1 MLNDGDIEFMRDSLD
16 EIYTQRTNLIDV
28 IYLEKQYD
36 PINGMPIG
44 EKEVTR
50 EVDAVVTELSSMVA
64 ERTVEGGIKYDE
76 ADVKFDV
83 KIDLI
88 SDIADAIER
97 IEHDGK
103 EYEITAVDKKG
114 IGERNR
120 YEILGREIA

>member
-36 PINGMPIG
+36 PINGMAIG
-44 EKEVTR
+44 EKDVTR
-50 EVDAVVTELSSMVA
+50 EVDAVVTELSAMVA
-64 ERTVEGGIKYDE
+64 ERAVEGGIKYDE

-83 KIDLI
+83 EIDLI
-88 SDIADAIER
+88 SDIADAIEGR
-97 IEHDGK
+97 EHDGK
-103 EYEITAVDKKG
+103 EGEVAAGDKKG